1 MVSMPVIPFGTVEQ
15 YLKMQ
20 KVIAL
25 QDNAPE
31 QAQLAAAA
39 LARGSQKVLSLVGIQ
54 HPVLDGL
61 AVRNEHIL
69 GQTFHTMA
77 AIRYGDYIAKLSV
90 APLSAEVKALEGLE
104 LDTTD
109 KPSAQRD
116 AVVDFFISMGQPMSY
131 VPSCVLIS
139 QPCQ

>member
-61 AVRNEHIL
+61 AVKMNISWVRPFIL
-69 GQTFHTMA
+69 WQPFVMGT
-77 AIRYGDYIAKLSV
+77 IL
-90 APLSAEVKALEGLE
+90 
-104 LDTTD
+104 
-109 KPSAQRD
+109 PS
-116 AVVDFFISMGQPMSY
+116 
-131 VPSCVLIS
+131 
-139 QPCQ
+139 